1 MKDELRK
8 QLKIRRALFQGE
20 ARERADI
27 AICEKFLSSFSR
39 YESFFIY
46 NVFSSEADTKRITGA
61 LLDAGKRVYLPRV
74 EGLHMRSVP
83 YGKTQIGAYGIEEP
97 SGQAFEGEI
106 QVTVVPL
113 LAVNKKLYRIG
124 YGKGYYDRYLKNRRT
139 LKIGLGYSF
148 QIEEFKEDEWDEP
161 LDAFVCEKEIYE
173 K

>member
-8 QLKIRRALFQGE
+8 QLKTKRNLFQGE
-20 ARERADI
+20 TRLRADC
-27 AICEKFLSSFSR
+27 AICEKFLNSYAE
-39 YESFFIY
+39 YESFFVY
-46 NVFSSEADTKRITGA
+46 NSFSSEADTKRIISA
-61 LLDAGKRVYLPRV
+61 LLNAGKRVYLPRI
-74 EGLHMRSVP
+74 EESDICAVP
-83 YGKTQIGAYGIEEP
+83 YGKTQRGAFGVEEP
-97 SGQAFEGEI
+97 LGQAFAGDI

-113 LAVNKKLYRIG
+113 LAVNKNLFRIG
-124 YGKGYYDRYLKNRRT
+124 YGGGYYDRYLKNRNT